1 MDDSFVVVVV
11 NRFDAEKFVS
21 LDWAVDAKIPHGAY
35 TVQVHC
41 CHCQVAEIPVNIN
54 LRALPFTFQMHC
66 C

>member
-41 CHCQVAEIPVNIN
+41 CQLAEISATIH
-54 LRALPFTFQMHC
+54 LRALPFTFQMLRC
-66 C
+66 